1 MILSVQST
9 VREIE
14 ITNLELT
21 VTVCGRW
28 ETISLLSS
36 LHLEYGNTRSS
47 FTLTGAGLHATYRDI
62 KDFGA
67 GRQKLLAF

>member
-9 VREIE
+9 AQEIE
-14 ITNLELT
+14 ITNLDLT

-28 ETISLLSS
+28 ETILLLSR
-36 LHLEYGNTRSS
+36 LHLEYGNNHCS
-47 FTLTGAGLHATYRDI
+47 FILMGAGLHETYRDI

-67 GRQKLLAF
+67 CRQKLLAF